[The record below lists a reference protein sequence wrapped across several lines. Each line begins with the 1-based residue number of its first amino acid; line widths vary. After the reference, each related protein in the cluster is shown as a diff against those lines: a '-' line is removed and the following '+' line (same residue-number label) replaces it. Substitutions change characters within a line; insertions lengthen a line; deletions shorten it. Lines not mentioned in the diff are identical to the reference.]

1 MALDK
6 HLLQQWVAGAE
17 IHFRKKRQPLAAI
30 AAIPFLGNLN
40 SVAKMTQEYVLTEKV
55 DLTKARDFLAQE
67 TSEDILVASMQIPF
81 LGKRGVGNDSGLA
94 VARFKYTDKEGDDHE
109 VIAICAYTISGI
121 VSKTRELRQVITV
134 PLAQVA
140 NQQ

>member
-17 IHFRKKRQPLAAI
+17 IRFRKKRKPLAAI
-30 AAIPFLGNLN
+30 AAIPFLN
-40 SVAKMTQEYVLTEKV
+40 SIAETRQEYVLTERV

-67 TSEDILVASMQIPF
+67 TSEDILVASIQLPF

-109 VIAICAYTISGI
+109 VIAICAYTISGL

-134 PLAQVA
+134 PLAPVT
-140 NQQ
+140 NDK